1 MTAPTSSAR
10 PFQRISLKYSM
21 VEEPDLSILD
31 IFRLL
36 ADLGYDGVELDA
48 PNDLPMAEILA
59 AQKASGLAIPGV
71 INSAHWKTPLTDPD
85 PAVRQACVEAT
96 KTALSMARDYGAETM
111 LLVPGV
117 VRGETSYKQAYDRAV
132 EGIEKILPHAEA
144 TGVCVALENVWN
156 NFLLS
161 PLEAARLVDSFEHPK
176 LGWYFDVGNIL
187 RYGRPADWI
196 EVLGKRIL
204 RVDLK
209 EYSLKKMDNE
219 GPWKGFDVELGD
231 GDCDWPTVNAA
242 LRAAGYSGW
251 ASLEVPG
258 GDRKRLAE
266 IRARAERIAGA

>member
-1 MTAPTSSAR
+1 MTAPSSSPR
-10 PFQRISLKYSM
+10 PFARISLKYSM
-21 VEEPDLSILD
+21 IEEPGLSILD
-31 IFRLL
+31 TFKLL
-36 ADLGYDGVELDA
+36 VDLGYDGVELDA
-48 PNDLPMAEILA
+48 PNELPTAEVL
-59 AQKASGLAIPGV
+59 KARDATGLALPGV

-96 KTALSMARDYGAETM
+96 KTALSLARDYGAQTM

-117 VRGETSYKQAYDRAV
+117 VRGETSYKQAYGRAV

-144 TGVCVALENVWN
+144 TGVSVALENVWN

-161 PLEAARLVDSFEHPK
+161 PLEAARLVDGFEHPK

-187 RYGRPADWI
+187 RYGRPTDWI

-209 EYSLKKMDNE
+209 EYSLKKMDTQ
-219 GPWKGFDVELGD
+219 GPWKGFDVELGE
-231 GDCDWPTVNAA
+231 GDCDWPAVNAA
-242 LRAAGYSGW
+242 LRAVGYSGW

-266 IRARAERIAGA
+266 IRARAETIAGA